1 MTDKSSCY
9 KEDVVVV
16 VAKHNRKTSSAKLA
30 LHTQD
35 ILEEFPMLFHLS
47 DQCRS

>member
-9 KEDVVVV
+9 KEVVVV
-16 VAKHNRKTSSAKLA
+16 VAAAKHNRKTSSAKLA

-35 ILEEFPMLFHLS
+35 ILEEFSVLFLFK
-47 DQCRS
+47 

>member
-9 KEDVVVV
+9 KEVVVVIVV

-30 LHTQD
+30 LHTQAFS
-35 ILEEFPMLFHLS
+35 EFLLYLLLVLLGH
-47 DQCRS
+47 